1 MPKTIFISYSHDNP
15 EHMKWV
21 KKFADD
27 LKEKGNL
34 NVLIDQDLPKGMSLT
49 RFMEIGI
56 EIADRVLVIGTETY
70 KVKSSSNSGVA
81 FEESIISTDVLNDI
95 DTTKYYPI
103 LRSGTFKTSFP
114 SILSGRNGDD
124 IRDDSKY
131 EDVLKVI
138 IDEINNPKDFIL
150 HELNHYKRKND
161 ISESVLNVVF
171 GVKILIETMFGKP
184 TGKIEGIA
192 FYVDITNLCKEP
204 RYINSP
210 YFELSIPYDDFKNFY
225 LTNIIGERYKFPLK
239 LEYGQVLTQTYRLN
253 KENTILFKN
262 ILLKHPE
269 ITIQAV
275 CSTTLNEQ
283 EYSKPY
289 EFKKILELLK

>member
-1 MPKTIFISYSHDNP
+1 M
-15 EHMKWV
+15 
-21 KKFADD
+21 
-27 LKEKGNL
+27 
-34 NVLIDQDLPKGMSLT
+34 NVLIDQDLPKGLSLT
-49 RFMEIGI
+49 RFMGIDI

-70 KVKSSSNSGVA
+70 KVKSSLNSGVA
-81 FEESIISTDVLNDI
+81 FEESIISTYVLNDI
-95 DTTKYYPI
+95 DTTKYYP
-103 LRSGTFKTSFP
+103 GTFKRSFP
-114 SILSGRNGDD
+114 SILSGRNGND

-150 HELNHYKRKND
+150 HELNHHKKKND

-171 GVKILIETMFGKP
+171 GVKILIETMFGNP

-239 LEYGQVLTQTYRLN
+239 LEYGQVLT
-253 KENTILFKN
+253 
-262 ILLKHPE
+262 
-269 ITIQAV
+269 
-275 CSTTLNEQ
+275 
-283 EYSKPY
+283 
-289 EFKKILELLK
+289 